1 VFRQAN
7 AFYPTNQIS
16 IRLMLERDERMH
28 LPLDHTKVASSD
40 EFFISAL
47 YIGES

>member
-16 IRLMLERDERMH
+16 IQLMLERDEKMH
-28 LPLDHTKVASSD
+28 LPLGHTEVASSD
-40 EFFISAL
+40 DLFISAL
-47 YIGES
+47 YISES